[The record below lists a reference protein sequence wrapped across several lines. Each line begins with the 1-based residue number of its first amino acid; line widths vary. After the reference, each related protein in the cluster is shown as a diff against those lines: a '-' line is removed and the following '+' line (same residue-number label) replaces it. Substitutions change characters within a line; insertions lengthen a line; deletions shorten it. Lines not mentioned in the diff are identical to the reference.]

1 MLAFARV
8 LAADPEILI
17 LDEATASIDTPTEL
31 IIQDALHKLTE
42 GRTSIIIAHRLQ
54 TIRECDRILV
64 IHHGLVREIGTHEE
78 LIKKQGIYYT
88 LHELQF
94 QDGSVADE
102 LIGELAEEDEV
113 PVTWSDDVQAEADRE
128 KYGEPIDTSNP
139 IGPR

>member
-1 MLAFARV
+1 MNRSNPV
-8 LAADPEILI
+8 LLVRG
-17 LDEATASIDTPTEL
+17 
-31 IIQDALHKLTE
+31 H
-42 GRTSIIIAHRLQ
+42 
-54 TIRECDRILV
+54 RILV
-64 IHHGLVREIGTHEE
+64 LHHGLVREIGTHEE
-78 LIKKQGIYYT
+78 LIKKGGIYYT

-128 KYGEPIDTSNP
+128 KNGEPIDTSNP